1 MTVSNAN
8 KDKGAALRIG
18 ISACVLG
25 HEVRFDGGHKLDR
38 YIRDT
43 VGAFAEFVP
52 VCPEKEI
59 GLGVPR
65 ETLRLV
71 QIAGQSEAALIAP
84 KSGSNHTQRMASYA
98 RAKAEEL
105 KSMDLCAFIVKKN
118 SPSCG
123 MERVK
128 VYPAAGKGSP
138 SRDGRGTFTSE
149 LMKALPF
156 LPIEEDGRLQD
167 PVLRENFFERA
178 FAYRR
183 IKDFFAGPW
192 GIGDLMA
199 FHRREKLLLMA
210 HADYRPLGK
219 LVARS
224 KTVPRDVLELEY
236 STLFLTALASK
247 TSIGKHSNVLQHIA
261 GYFRK
266 DLDEASRSEL
276 HEQIEGYR
284 KRLLPLVVPVTL
296 MRHHIRQLG
305 LSYLHDQSY
314 LWPHPPE
321 LALRNHA

>member
-1 MTVSNAN
+1 MTTTSS
-8 KDKGAALRIG
+8 ALRIG
-18 ISACVLG
+18 VSACVLG
-25 HEVRFDGGHKLDR
+25 HQVRFDGGHKLDR

-43 VGAFAEFVP
+43 VGAFAELVA
-52 VCPEKEI
+52 VCPEREI
-59 GLGVPR
+59 GLGIPR

-71 QIAGQSEAALIAP
+71 QIAGQSQPALIAP
-84 KSGSNHTQRMASYA
+84 RSGSDHTQEMTSYA
-98 RAKAEEL
+98 RAKSEEL
-105 KSMDLCAFIVKKN
+105 KSLDLCGFIVKKN

-138 SRDGRGTFTSE
+138 RRDGRGTFTDQ
-149 LMKALPF
+149 LMTAMPL

-167 PVLRENFFERA
+167 PVLRENFFERV

-183 IKDFFAGPW
+183 LKDFFASQW
-192 GIGDLMA
+192 RARDLMA
-199 FHRREKLLLMA
+199 FHAREKLLLMA

-219 LVARS
+219 LVAQS
-224 KTVPRDVLELEY
+224 KTIPRDILEREY
-236 STLFLTALASK
+236 SNLFLTALASK
-247 TSIGKHSNVLQHIA
+247 TNIGKHSNVLHHIA

-266 DLDEASRSEL
+266 DLDEASRSEM
-276 HEQIEGYR
+276 HEQIAGYR
-284 KRLLPLVVPVTL
+284 NRLLPLVVPVTL

-305 LSYLHDQSY
+305 LGYLRDQSY